1 MPLPDEL
8 RESLALWLRLTLTP
22 GISAGT
28 VRALLA
34 RFGLPEDIFA
44 AGRTRLATAL
54 DARRAHALLA
64 DDEER
69 AARAAAALRWADEG
83 DDHQLLAIDDVRYPR
98 ALLSTADPPVLLY
111 VLGSPAALSGDL
123 LAIVGARQATPA
135 GAANAHAWARYLS
148 DEGLTV
154 VSGLAHGIDAAAHRG
169 ALEGGATTVAVIG
182 TGIDRVYPAANH
194 ALARDI
200 AARGAIVSEFPL
212 GTGVRR
218 AHFPQRNRIL
228 AGLSLG
234 VLVVEA
240 ARRSGS
246 LTTARLAGEYG
257 REVMAVPGSIHSP
270 VAHGC
275 HWLIRQGAVLVES
288 AEDVMAEIRPRMSAA
303 RTAEPLPPE
312 QEDDEDHE
320 GAGDGGAAGEADGS
334 DAARRTGAAQT
345 GLSRGARQLLDAC
358 GHDPVT
364 AEELARRCALAP
376 ADLAA
381 ALLELELAGCL
392 TRAGDGS
399 YWRA

>member
-1 MPLPDEL
+1 MPLPDDL

-44 AGRTRLATAL
+44 AGRTRLTAAL

-69 AARAAAALRWADEG
+69 EGRVATALRWAGEG
-83 DDHQLLAIDDVRYPR
+83 DDHHLLAIDDARYPR
-98 ALLSTADPPVLLY
+98 ALLSTPDPPVLLY
-111 VLGSPAALSGDL
+111 VRGSPAALSGDL

-135 GAANAHAWARYLS
+135 GTANAHAWARYLS
-148 DEGLTV
+148 DEGLTI

-169 ALEGGATTVAVIG
+169 ALEGGATTTAVIG

-270 VAHGC
+270 VAQGC

-288 AEDVMAEIRPRMSAA
+288 AEDVLAEIRPRMSAA
-303 RTAEPLPPE
+303 HATGRPSSERE
-312 QEDDEDHE
+312 GDE
-320 GAGDGGAAGEADGS
+320 GEAPHR
-334 DAARRTGAAQT
+334 AGAAQT
-345 GLSRGARQLLDAC
+345 SLSRGARQLLDAC

-364 AEELARRCALAP
+364 AEELARRSTLAP
-376 ADLAA
+376 AELAA

-392 TRAGDGS
+392 VRAGDGS
-399 YWRA
+399 YWRT